1 MVDAHERCGGAG
13 CLYSVQG
20 CVETRSAPTGA
31 EGLGDGSGKPETEVD
46 ARFASKSEA
55 WLDGVGPLRLWTGR

>member
-1 MVDAHERCGGAG
+1 MNGTEVVA

-31 EGLGDGSGKPETEVD
+31 GAVAEGLGDDSGKPETEVD
-46 ARFASKSEA
+46 TILASKGEA
-55 WLDGVGPLRLWTGR
+55 WVDGVGPS